1 MKLPVIVLSLLAV
14 GVVATL
20 LAGGFGGS
28 EAGASGIPPEA
39 QFTVLRG
46 SFNVTLKENGTL
58 VAKDSQKLSTGT
70 DSGSK
75 LTFLVE
81 EGKQVEQEEVL
92 ARLDTTELET
102 DQQQIVLDIVQA
114 EANLEN
120 ARTELEIQKTDNAA
134 NIEKTGI
141 ALDKARKEME
151 RYRDGDAPGERR
163 KLEVAIKEAQTG
175 HSRSQKK
182 FQDSQLLFEQ
192 DYINR
197 AQLDQDQIEFERSEV
212 QLAGAHRDLAMF
224 EKYTLPMTTTE
235 REVAVRDAERE
246 ARNAELRAQSAQR
259 QKEVNVEQ
267 NEKRLKRLQERL
279 DSNQKEIAKMEVKA
293 PSPGI
298 VLYGDPDQ
306 PWNRDNIR
314 LGGEIWG
321 GMVLFTLPDLRVMQV
336 KLQVHEADVNK
347 LKEGQSCKVTMDT
360 YPGVVLD
367 GQVTKIAS
375 IAGSGNPW
383 ERDTEVKKFDVSVTL
398 ADAAELTLKPG
409 VSAKAE
415 IFVERREDVV
425 HVPLQ
430 CVFPREG
437 KSWCWVVGADGQ
449 PAAREVTSGAANDQ
463 FVEIVTGLQAG
474 ERVLLYNPSLPG
486 GAAPAGAPGGEP
498 APGAE
503 DGADEPASQAS
514 PGTGAG
520 PMGVAP

>member
-1 MKLPVIVLSLLAV
+1 MKLPVIVLSLAAVGALAV
-14 GVVATL
+14 L
-20 LAGGFGGS
+20 LAGGFGGTDDD
-28 EAGASGIPPEA
+28 ASAIPSEA

-46 SFNVTLKENGTL
+46 TFNVTLTENGTL

-81 EGKQVEQEEVL
+81 EGKQVEQDEVL

-102 DQQQIVLDIVQA
+102 DQQQIALDIVQGD
-114 EANLEN
+114 ANLEN
-120 ARTELEIQKTDNAA
+120 SRTELEIQKTDNAA
-134 NIEKTGI
+134 TIEKTGI
-141 ALDKARKEME
+141 ALDKSRKELE
-151 RYRDGDAPGERR
+151 RYRDGDSPGERR
-163 KLEVAIKEAQTG
+163 KLEIAIKEAETG

-182 FQDSQLLFEQ
+182 YQDSQLLFEQ

-197 AQLDQDQIEFERSEV
+197 AQLDQDQIEFERSVV
-212 QLAGAHRDLAMF
+212 QLDGAHRDLAMF
-224 EKYTLPMTTTE
+224 EKYTLPMTTAE
-235 REVAVRDAERE
+235 KEVAVRDAERE
-246 ARNAELRAQSAQR
+246 ARNADLRAQSAQR

-267 NEKRLKRLQERL
+267 NDKRLTRLQERL
-279 DSNQKEIAKMEVKA
+279 ERNQKEIAKMEVKA

-298 VLYGDPDQ
+298 VLYGDPDE
-306 PWNRDNIR
+306 PWQRDQIR

-347 LKEGQSCKVTMDT
+347 LKEGQPCKVTMDT

-367 GQVTKIAS
+367 GEVTKIAS

-398 ADAAELTLKPG
+398 KDAAELTLKPG
-409 VSAKAE
+409 ISAKAE

-437 KSWCWVVGADGQ
+437 KSWCWVVGADGK
-449 PAAREVTSGAANDQ
+449 PAGREVTPGAANDQ
-463 FVEIVTGLQAG
+463 FVEIVAGLQAG
-474 ERVLLYNPSLPG
+474 ERVLLYNPTLPG
-486 GAAPAGAPGGEP
+486 GVAPAVE
-498 APGAE
+498 PGAE
-503 DGADEPASQAS
+503 PAGEP
-514 PGTGAG
+514 P
-520 PMGVAP
+520 APPAPAAATALPVTAP

>member
-14 GVVATL
+14 GIAAVVLSGGVGRDDDAT
-20 LAGGFGGS
+20 
-28 EAGASGIPPEA
+28 SGIPAEA
-39 QFTVLRG
+39 QFSVLRG
-46 SFNVTLKENGTL
+46 SFSVTLKENGTL

-81 EGKQVEQEEVL
+81 EGKQVEQDELL

-102 DQQQIVLDIVQA
+102 DQQQIALDIVQA

-120 ARTELEIQKTDNAA
+120 SRTELEIQKTDNAA
-134 NIEKTGI
+134 TIEKTGI
-141 ALDKARKEME
+141 ALDKARKELE

-163 KLEVAIKEAQTG
+163 KLEIAIKEAETG
-175 HSRSQKK
+175 HSRSKK
-182 FQDSQLLFEQ
+182 KHEDSQLLFEQ
-192 DYINR
+192 DYINK
-197 AQLDQDQIEFERSEV
+197 AQLDQDQIEHERSVV
-212 QLAGAHRDLAMF
+212 QLDGSHRDLAMF
-224 EKYTLPMTTTE
+224 EKYTLPMATADK
-235 REVAVRDAERE
+235 EVAVRDAERE
-246 ARNAELRAQSAQR
+246 SRNSDLRAQSAQR

-267 NEKRLKRLQERL
+267 NEKRLTRLQERL
-279 DSNQKEIAKMEVKA
+279 DRNQKEIAKMELKA

-298 VLYGDPDQ
+298 VLYGDPEQ
-306 PWNRDNIR
+306 PWNRDQIR

-336 KLQVHEADVNK
+336 KLQVHEADINK
-347 LKEGQSCKVTMDT
+347 VKEGQACKVTMDT

-367 GQVTKIAS
+367 GEVTKIAS

-398 ADAAELTLKPG
+398 KGDTELQLKPG

-437 KSWCWVVGADGQ
+437 KSWCWVVGTDGQ
-449 PAAREVTSGAANDQ
+449 PVSREVTPGAANDQ
-463 FVEIVTGLQAG
+463 YVEITAGLAAG
-474 ERVLLYNPSLPG
+474 EHVLLYNPSLPG
-486 GAAPAGAPGGEP
+486 GAAPASEPGDEPDGGLAPTAP
-498 APGAE
+498 APP
-503 DGADEPASQAS
+503 PAAATLSGS
-514 PGTGAG
+514 
-520 PMGVAP
+520 AP